1 MTLFITFEGPE
12 GSGKSTQCQRLERH
26 LVWRGYDVLRTRE
39 PGGTG
44 IGQQVRAL
52 LFDHDNRAMTAEA
65 GVLLFSASRAQ
76 LVREV
81 IRPHLEK
88 GGVVVCDRFFDSSLA
103 YQGYGHRLEQSV
115 LRDVT
120 RLATGG
126 LLPNLT
132 LLLDLP
138 PEDGLRRRKQQE
150 EQWNRLDAYNLSFH
164 ARVRHGFL
172 ALAQAEPERW
182 EVIDASQ
189 PSEVIFECVR
199 ARVERAQAE

>member
-65 GVLLFSASRAQ
+65 EFLLFSASRAQ

>member
-1 MTLFITFEGPE
+1 MFITFEGPE

-65 GVLLFSASRAQ
+65 EFLLFSASRAQ